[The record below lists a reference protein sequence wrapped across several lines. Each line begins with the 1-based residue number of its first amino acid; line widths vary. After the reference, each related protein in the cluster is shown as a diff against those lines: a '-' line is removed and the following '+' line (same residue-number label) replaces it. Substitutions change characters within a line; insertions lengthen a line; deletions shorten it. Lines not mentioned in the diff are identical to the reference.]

1 LAAVVADRTGHEIAS
16 GTVSVFTARQHL
28 ADRFV
33 ADRVVLIG
41 DAAHE
46 VSPIG
51 GQGLNLGWLDARALA
66 TLLLENPSPTPAQSS
81 PALLSQTQWRRFER
95 ARQAS
100 ARRAQ
105 AQAAFN
111 MRMGR
116 GLRAPLH
123 HARSLGIR
131 LLALPPARRI
141 LADAFTMRRL

>member
-1 LAAVVADRTGHEIAS
+1 AQSVVAPS
-16 GTVSVFTARQHL
+16 M
-28 ADRFV
+28 
-33 ADRVVLIG
+33 VLIG

-66 TLLLENPSPTPAQSS
+66 ELLLRHPVPT
-81 PALLSQTQWRRFER
+81 TEQWRRFER
-95 ARQAS
+95 SRQAS

-116 GLRAPLH
+116 ALPGPLH
-123 HARSLGIR
+123 RARSLGIR
-131 LLALPPARRI
+131 LLALPPARAL